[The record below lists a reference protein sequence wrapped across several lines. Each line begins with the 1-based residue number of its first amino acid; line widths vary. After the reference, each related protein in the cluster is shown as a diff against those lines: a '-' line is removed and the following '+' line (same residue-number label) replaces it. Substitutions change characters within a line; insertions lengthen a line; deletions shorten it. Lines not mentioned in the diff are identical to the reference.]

1 MKIALVGYGKMGKT
15 IEALA
20 VEQGFQIGPIF
31 DVHNIGSKE
40 GLEPENLRGV
50 DAAIEFSTPQTT
62 VDNMKRLVEL
72 GVPTVVGTTGWD
84 LRRDEVR
91 LWVERHEGALVFSAN
106 YSIGVQVLLRLVRRG
121 AELFASQPDYRPYIL
136 EAHHDQKKD
145 APSGTARALEEV
157 LKTHYAEVP
166 VSSLRAGFI
175 PGTHEVGWDSTFDT
189 VTLIHRARD
198 RRVFA
203 SGALAAARWIAGKRG
218 FYAFEDILEQVHGK

>member
-20 VEQGFQIGPIF
+20 VEQGLQIGPIF

-72 GVPTVVGTTGWD
+72 GIPTVVGTTGWD
-84 LRRDEVR
+84 SRRDEVR

-106 YSIGVQVLLRLVRRG
+106 YSIGVQLLLRLVRRG

-157 LKTHYAEVP
+157 LKTRYAEVP

-175 PGTHEVGWDSTFDT
+175 PGTHEVGWDSAFDT

-203 SGALAAARWIAGKRG
+203 SGALAAARWVAGKRG